1 MDKTLIDIWKQVEAG
16 THALNAFIDSGIP
29 PVYLRRIAP
38 FLKNY
43 NKTKELLTIHI
54 EKEEQKQAPQVPPI
68 QLRLPF
74 DSEFFEKTWTYWKEY
89 RLEKFE
95 KIYTGR
101 EEQMAL
107 NYLYKL
113 SNGDS
118 QTAILCLEY
127 NMANGCNKMYPLPEK
142 KTTQTK
148 KTKSN
153 ELDDY

>member
-1 MDKTLIDIWKQVEAG
+1 MDKTLIDIWKQLEAG
-16 THALNAFIDSGIP
+16 THALNAFINSGIP
-29 PVYLRRIAP
+29 PVYLQKIAP
-38 FLKNY
+38 FIKNY
-43 NKTKELLTIHI
+43 NKTKDFLEIHI
-54 EKEEQKQAPQVPPI
+54 EKEEQKQALQIPPV

-74 DSEFFEKTWTYWKEY
+74 DDNFFEKTWTYWKEY

-95 KIYTGR
+95 KTYTSR

-107 NYLYKL
+107 NYLHRIVH
-113 SNGDS
+113 GDS

-127 NMANGCNKMYPLPEK
+127 NMANGYNKLYPLPEK
-142 KTTQTK
+142 KTIQTK